1 MTLNNLLVIQR
12 RFRSTK
18 DKTAIFWATNHVT
31 IRDGNQSLLDR
42 YVKHL
47 RRLHFLQTLI
57 TNELNEHEEY
67 IRAGIKTDQTQ
78 KELDAEFE
86 E

>member
-1 MTLNNLLVIQR
+1 MTLNNLVVIQR

-67 IRAGIKTDQTQ
+67 IARGITSDKTQ
-78 KELDAEFE
+78 KEIEPQFE